1 MGWGGGYVSFSMRG
15 FGRKRRA
22 TRRFSKFPAPR
33 SCDDVTGPTPRVP
46 RSVDHRRPERTKRE
60 YGESG
65 GGGSFCRG
73 SNWIFFSAPSFFSFS
88 RGKFSVSSR
97 FPIIS
102 RCECVILFLNYY
114 SWCIFNIIRFFSKF
128 EWRYFIIIF

>member
-1 MGWGGGYVSFSMRG
+1 MREFLDAG
-15 FGRKRRA
+15 IWAERRA

-65 GGGSFCRG
+65 GGGEVFVADQ
-73 SNWIFFSAPSFFSFS
+73 IEFFFPPPL
-88 RGKFSVSSR
+88 SSHFLAENSL
-97 FPIIS
+97 FP
-102 RCECVILFLNYY
+102 LDFQ
-114 SWCIFNIIRFFSKF
+114 
-128 EWRYFIIIF
+128 

>member
-1 MGWGGGYVSFSMRG
+1 MREFLDAG
-15 FGRKRRA
+15 IWAERRA

-65 GGGSFCRG
+65 GKFLSRIKL
-73 SNWIFFSAPSFFSFS
+73 NFFFRPLFLLTFS
-88 RGKFSVSSR
+88 RKILCFLSISNDWSLRMCYLVSELLQLTY
-97 FPIIS
+97 I
-102 RCECVILFLNYY
+102 
-114 SWCIFNIIRFFSKF
+114 
-128 EWRYFIIIF
+128 

>member
-1 MGWGGGYVSFSMRG
+1 MREFLDAG
-15 FGRKRRA
+15 IWAERRA

-65 GGGSFCRG
+65 GKFLSRIKLNF
-73 SNWIFFSAPSFFSFS
+73 FFSAPSFFSLS

-114 SWCIFNIIRFFSKF
+114 S
-128 EWRYFIIIF
+128 